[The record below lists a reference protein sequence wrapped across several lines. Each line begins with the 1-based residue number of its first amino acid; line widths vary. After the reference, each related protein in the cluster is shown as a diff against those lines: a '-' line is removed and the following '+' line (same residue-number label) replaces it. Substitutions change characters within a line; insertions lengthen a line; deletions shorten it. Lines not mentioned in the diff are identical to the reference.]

1 MSKSLIL
8 IFSPSPS
15 ISAPGLFSLI
25 RVKSQCLGQ
34 LAVQEPMP
42 KRSETPG
49 KIKHLGEAMG
59 WHDAELIGGGI
70 GGV

>member
-1 MSKSLIL
+1 
-8 IFSPSPS
+8 
-15 ISAPGLFSLI
+15 
-25 RVKSQCLGQ
+25 
-34 LAVQEPMP
+34 MP

-49 KIKHLGEAMG
+49 KIKHLGAAMG